1 MCLSILNRH
10 LTPLDLYQKN
20 PLTLRKLLA
29 KRQNPCT
36 QIFKCQQ
43 LSNATNQ
50 SKTKLNLQSKVITGS
65 PLHSTISAPPQNI
78 QNSQFKPQQHL
89 FNKNLSS
96 NIKRPDVIEIESEDE
111 EPDSIEK
118 IQKKIKASPP
128 ATEPN
133 SRKVSYDDEK
143 EVSDHSTTCENHSE
157 GSPVVE
163 IVDTLWSPVLNF
175 KNCKD
180 PAILILDEEEAKN
193 DISSPLDNFS
203 VFRKAQLL
211 AERLGGKCLS
221 STCLLSDKLRFRC
234 RLRHQWEMS
243 MADLGHK
250 WCPKCESLLKKCK
263 SFAQSFG
270 GVCLN
275 ETFEE
280 TLNFVCCQGHQ
291 WGVNHKKFESSWC
304 PECQQQEKELFKKKC
319 EEERKR
325 REKAQEEYQQKLF
338 EEARR
343 KAMQGSCSQPQ
354 TSAEDFLAYF
364 QKADLEV
371 EAVAKKDAE
380 EYMAHK
386 DMSENVSFQQA
397 LQVYK
402 ILIMPEDI
410 LEKYM

>member
-1 MCLSILNRH
+1 
-10 LTPLDLYQKN
+10 
-20 PLTLRKLLA
+20 
-29 KRQNPCT
+29 
-36 QIFKCQQ
+36 
-43 LSNATNQ
+43 
-50 SKTKLNLQSKVITGS
+50 
-65 PLHSTISAPPQNI
+65 
-78 QNSQFKPQQHL
+78 
-89 FNKNLSS
+89 
-96 NIKRPDVIEIESEDE
+96 
-111 EPDSIEK
+111 
-118 IQKKIKASPP
+118 
-128 ATEPN
+128 
-133 SRKVSYDDEK
+133 
-143 EVSDHSTTCENHSE
+143 
-157 GSPVVE
+157 
-163 IVDTLWSPVLNF
+163 
-175 KNCKD
+175 
-180 PAILILDEEEAKN
+180 
-193 DISSPLDNFS
+193 
-203 VFRKAQLL
+203 
-211 AERLGGKCLS
+211 
-221 STCLLSDKLRFRC
+221 
-234 RLRHQWEMS
+234 

-410 LEKYM
+410 LEKYMMSLSPEILKGEFRRMAKAIHPDKNKHPRAGNAFQKVHKVYEVVISKFERS